1 MTQLEEEKRKLM
13 VELKEAITPVEDEKL
28 FLMAELEKEKQE
40 GAKEENWKKTFC
52 LRSKYTKL
60 RPGK

>member
-28 FLMAELEKEKQE
+28 FLMVELEKEK
-40 GAKEENWKKTFC
+40 
-52 LRSKYTKL
+52 
-60 RPGK
+60 